1 MTKKHDGDMKTRLM
15 MFSAVL
21 AIAAGCSDGNG
32 MVMSRQG
39 SIDVVLNAYFGASNG
54 LDDHRL
60 FHLSRM
66 DYDGGDMVE
75 FAPNP
80 TFPEIID
87 SVYYIDLKD
96 RRYYTVGG
104 TDDARSLLFGEKRK
118 TGSGRDVGSKELGVK
133 WTDMPIPHYES
144 RRDIADTVLYGDGRA
159 FARFEIDLPDSY
171 SIYYIHRTDTILPY
185 SLNPEADGEYG
196 GRLERIDSYDRKR
209 DLFTTIVIIPR
220 STISEAARP
229 IFEYNREMEE
239 EERKAKKQP
248 K

>member
-1 MTKKHDGDMKTRLM
+1 MKTRSVVLC
-15 MFSAVL
+15 AVL
-21 AIAAGCSDGNG
+21 SIAAGCSGGNTG
-32 MVMSRQG
+32 TVMSRQG
-39 SIDVVLNAYFGASNG
+39 SIDVVLNAYFGASSG

-60 FHLSRM
+60 FHVSRM
-66 DYDGGDMVE
+66 DYDCGDLVE

-80 TFPEIID
+80 TFPEVID

-96 RRYYTVGG
+96 RRYYHVGS
-104 TDDARSLLFGEKRK
+104 TDDARSLLFMEKRK
-118 TGSGRDVGSKELGVK
+118 AGSGRDVGSKELGAK

-144 RRDIADTVLYGDGRA
+144 RRDIADTVLYDDGRA

-171 SIYYIHRTDTILPY
+171 SIYYVHRTDTVLPY
-185 SLNPEADGEYG
+185 SLNPAADREYG

-209 DLFTTIVIIPR
+209 DLFVSMVIIHR

-229 IFEYNREMEE
+229 MFEYNREMGEE
-239 EERKAKKQP
+239 EWKDKKQP